1 MMTANYH
8 THTPRCHH
16 AVGDEREYIENAIKA
31 GIKLLGFSDHTPQL
45 YENGYISP
53 IRMTP
58 EEAPG
63 YVDRLR
69 TLADEYRGDIEIHI
83 GFEAEYFPG
92 IFDRLR
98 GLCRDLGA
106 EYLILGQH
114 CLSDE
119 SEGAVW
125 STSPAGEGELKKYVD
140 VVTEG
145 LSTGCFT
152 YLAHPDVLRY
162 TGGDEKFYHDEMTR
176 LCRAAKELS
185 VPLEINMLG
194 LGDHRFY
201 PSDRFFDIAAEVGND
216 VIIGCDAHDPAA
228 LLDEETYSRAVG
240 MSKAR
245 GLNLLE
251 RAELRRI

>member
-45 YENGYISP
+45 YENGYISQ

-92 IFDRLR
+92 IFDRLQ
-98 GLCRDLGA
+98 GLCRDLGV

-194 LGDHRFY
+194 LGDHRFIRRTGSSTL
-201 PSDRFFDIAAEVGND
+201 PLRSGSTLSSAVTRTTRRRFLTRKRTA
-216 VIIGCDAHDPAA
+216 
-228 LLDEETYSRAVG
+228 
-240 MSKAR
+240 
-245 GLNLLE
+245 GLSVWQRHAGLIFLKG
-251 RAELRRI
+251 RS

>member
-8 THTPRCHH
+8 THTTRCHH
-16 AVGDEREYIENAIKA
+16 AAGDEREYIENAIKA
-31 GIKLLGFSDHTPQL
+31 GIKLLGFADHTPQF
-45 YENGYISP
+45 YDNGYVSP
-53 IRMTP
+53 IRMMP

-63 YVDRLR
+63 YVERVR

-92 IFDRLR
+92 IFDRLQ
-98 GLCRDLGA
+98 GMCRDLGV

-119 SEGAVW
+119 SKGGIW
-125 STSPAGEGELKKYVD
+125 STTPAGDDELKKYVD
-140 VVTEG
+140 VVIEG
-145 LSTGCFT
+145 ISTGCFT
-152 YLAHPDVLRY
+152 YIAHPDVLRY
-162 TGGDEKFYHDEMTR
+162 TGGNEKLYHDEMTR

-185 VPLEINMLG
+185 IPLEINMLG

-216 VIIGCDAHDPAA
+216 VIIGCDAHTPAA

-240 MSKAR
+240 MAAVR

-251 RAELRRI
+251 KAELRRI

>member
-162 TGGDEKFYHDEMTR
+162 TGGDEKIYHDEMTR

-216 VIIGCDAHDPAA
+216 VGDIRKQRIKA
-228 LLDEETYSRAVG
+228 LSTSSTG
-240 MSKAR
+240 
-245 GLNLLE
+245 
-251 RAELRRI
+251 